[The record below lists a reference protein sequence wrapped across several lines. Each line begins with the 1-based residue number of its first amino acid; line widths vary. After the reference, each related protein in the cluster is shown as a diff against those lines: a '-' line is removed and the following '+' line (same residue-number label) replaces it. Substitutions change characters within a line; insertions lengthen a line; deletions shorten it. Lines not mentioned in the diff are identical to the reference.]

1 MESKPH
7 RGGLTSHPDSSVLT
21 GENGPGNTL
30 LAAVTT
36 LTYPELEAQLSG
48 HVRISA
54 HNVPIPFHLL
64 FKPELLSGM
73 Q

>member
-1 MESKPH
+1 MESKSH
-7 RGGLTSHPDSSVLT
+7 RGGLTPHPDSSVLT
-21 GENGPGNTL
+21 GASGPGNTL

-36 LTYPELEAQLSG
+36 LTYPELEARLAG
-48 HVRISA
+48 HVRSSA
-54 HNVPIPFHLL
+54 HNVQIPFHL